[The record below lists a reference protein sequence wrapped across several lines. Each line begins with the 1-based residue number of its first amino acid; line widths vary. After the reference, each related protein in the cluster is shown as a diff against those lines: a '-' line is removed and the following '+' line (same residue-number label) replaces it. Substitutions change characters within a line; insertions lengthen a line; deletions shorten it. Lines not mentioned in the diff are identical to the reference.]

1 MITESMWFAVQ
12 TRPMCEQRVKLSLS
26 RKGYQCLVPM
36 YRRMRKWCYRF
47 VEVELPLFPMY
58 VFCCATPS
66 LAGRVITTQ
75 GVTRLVTFGER
86 LAEIEA
92 HEIEALQ
99 RLAQSSLVREPWMYL
114 PNETTIQVETGPL
127 AGIRGKYCL
136 SDKKHRILINV
147 TILQQSVAVQLDEG
161 TVISVIEE
169 TRFESQKSDVSGRK
183 ITLTDQ
189 SDIALSLIQSARI

>member
-1 MITESMWFAVQ
+1 MITESLWFAVQ
-12 TRPMCEQRVKLSLS
+12 TRPMCEQRVKLSLIQ
-26 RKGYQCLVPM
+26 KGYQCLVPT
-36 YRRMRKWCYRF
+36 YRQMRKWCYRF

-75 GVTRLVTFGER
+75 GVTRLVAFGGR
-86 LAEIEA
+86 LAEIET

-99 RLAQSSLVREPWMYL
+99 RLAQSNLVREPWMYL
-114 PNETTIQVETGPL
+114 PNGTTIQVETGPL

-136 SDKKHRILINV
+136 SDNKHRIIINV

-161 TVISVIEE
+161 AAISVIEE
-169 TRFESQKSDVSGRK
+169 ARGESQKSDDSGRK

-189 SDIALSLIQSARI
+189 SDLALSLIQSAKM

>member
-1 MITESMWFAVQ
+1 MITESVWFAVQ
-12 TRPMCEQRVKLSLS
+12 TRPMSEQRVRLSLNQ
-26 RKGYQCLVPM
+26 KGYQCLVPM

-66 LAGRVITTQ
+66 LAGRVVATH
-75 GVTRLVTFGER
+75 GVTRLVAFGGS
-86 LAEIEA
+86 LAKIEP

-99 RLAQSSLVREPWMYL
+99 RVAQSNLVREPWMYL
-114 PNETTIQVETGPL
+114 PTGTIIRVETGPL
-127 AGIRGKYCL
+127 AGVIGKYCL
-136 SDKKHRILINV
+136 SDNKHRIVINV

-161 TVISVIEE
+161 AVISVIED
-169 TRFESQKSDVSGRK
+169 TRGEPQKSDGSERK

-189 SDIALSLIQSARI
+189 SDLALSLIQSSKM